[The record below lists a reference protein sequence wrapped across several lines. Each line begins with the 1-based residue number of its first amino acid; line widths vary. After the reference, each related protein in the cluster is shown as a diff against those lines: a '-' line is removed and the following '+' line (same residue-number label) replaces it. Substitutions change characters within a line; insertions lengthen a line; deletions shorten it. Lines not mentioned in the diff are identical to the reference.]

1 MKTNQLKDYRWL
13 KAEKKILHK
22 TSFFSHKYDNLI
34 VAITADTKDVKAD
47 EKDFKADMIQLI
59 ESSEDALEANQ
70 FCDVKVNIV
79 SII

>member
-1 MKTNQLKDYRWL
+1 MTESWR
-13 KAEKKILHK
+13 KKLLLK
-22 TSFFSHKYDNLI
+22 TSFFHTYDNLTVI
-34 VAITADTKDVKAD
+34 ITADTKDVKAD

-59 ESSEDALEANQ
+59 ESSEEALEANQ